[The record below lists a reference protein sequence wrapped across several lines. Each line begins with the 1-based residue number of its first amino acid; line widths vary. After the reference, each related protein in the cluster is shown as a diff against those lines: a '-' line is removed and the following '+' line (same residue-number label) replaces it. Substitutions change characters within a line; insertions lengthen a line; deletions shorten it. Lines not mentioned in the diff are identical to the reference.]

1 VSQCGA
7 GAPAGVP
14 RQSTWPRTP
23 PPGAS
28 SAPESP
34 ASHRSCFVGSDVW
47 REAKPIFVTVGATLS
62 SWLAAHSGTDVAS
75 YVSIGGRRRPGLRGL
90 SRNAGEARPRHP
102 SCYFFRE
109 ALFVLVTHDDGVSL
123 HLRNAGTTSACS
135 SVGSFRLV
143 RVSLVRFA
151 PALYPIF

>member
-7 GAPAGVP
+7 GAPGD
-14 RQSTWPRTP
+14 
-23 PPGAS
+23 AS
-28 SAPESP
+28 SG
-34 ASHRSCFVGSDVW
+34 RFVGPRVSSFS
-47 REAKPIFVTVGATLS
+47 PILFCWVERVAGGEIDFVTLGATLS
-62 SWLAAHSGTDVAS
+62 SWLAAHSCTDVAS
-75 YVSIGGRRRPGLRGL
+75 YPLSVGGGVRGYVDCL
-90 SRNAGEARPRHP
+90 GTRARAAPRHP
-102 SCYFFRE
+102 SCYFFKE

>member
-1 VSQCGA
+1 VSQCGKRPRRRSETIHV
-7 GAPAGVP
+7 APD
-14 RQSTWPRTP
+14 
-23 PPGAS
+23 AS
-28 SAPESP
+28 SG
-34 ASHRSCFVGSDVW
+34 RFVGPRVSSFSPILFCWVGRVAGGETDFRDSGGDIEFVA
-47 REAKPIFVTVGATLS
+47 RCPQRYRCSQLRLYRGEEASGAT
-62 SWLAAHSGTDVAS
+62 WI
-75 YVSIGGRRRPGLRGL
+75 VSERGRG
-90 SRNAGEARPRHP
+90 RPRHP